1 MEDIGR
7 VKAKV
12 FTKIFKPLFDWRGPY
27 LIYYSI
33 PCSVLLK
40 PVWPICYSI
49 KHSLALAFCIFL
61 LSVWNALL
69 PDTLVDPI
77 LRSLFSSHLSVKSLF
92 SYHPI
97 LNSQPSLSLHPWPV
111 FSVPHFSSWHSLPFV
126 FFSLLSSLKF
136 LRGQR
141 WVCSVLFTPIAPLT
155 QMEPGT

>member
-97 LNSQPSLSLHPWPV
+97 LNSHLSPSTPDQFSLCLI
-111 FSVPHFSSWHSLPFV
+111 FLPGIHYHLF

-136 LRGQR
+136 LRRQR